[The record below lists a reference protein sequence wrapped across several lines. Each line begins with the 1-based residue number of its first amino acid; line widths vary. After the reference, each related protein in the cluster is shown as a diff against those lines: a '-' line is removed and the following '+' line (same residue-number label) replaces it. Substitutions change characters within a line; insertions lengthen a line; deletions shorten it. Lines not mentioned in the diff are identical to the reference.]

1 LAYFVDSGIYTTNRR
16 FEQAIAQAR
25 KAVQQFPNDAY
36 AHLALADALSFAG
49 QPVAAR
55 RSAETGL
62 RLDPRFPAPYS
73 FAIGR
78 AQFEM
83 GDYQDAANTL
93 TEAVTLNDADVLPRI
108 LLVSALGHLG
118 RTDAGK
124 QQLEA
129 LNAQYQR
136 DHLRR
141 LNIRDLG
148 EAWPYRDA
156 DDLARLKEGL
166 RMLGVNEW

>member
-1 LAYFVDSGIYTTNRR
+1 M
-16 FEQAIAQAR
+16 
-25 KAVQQFPNDAY
+25 QQFPNDAY

-49 QPVAAR
+49 QPVAAK

-62 RLDPRFPAPYS
+62 RLDPRFPASYR

-83 GDYQDAANTL
+83 ADYQGAANTL
-93 TEAVTLNDADVLPRI
+93 TEVVTLNDADVLPRV

-118 RTDAGK
+118 RTDEGK
-124 QQLEA
+124 RQLEE
-129 LNAQYQR
+129 LNALYQR

-148 EAWPYRDA
+148 GAWPYQDA
-156 DDLARLKEGL
+156 DDLARLKDGL
-166 RMLGVNEW
+166 RKLEVKEW